1 VGRRSKGTIVAL
13 LGLLGLG
20 AAPALGCI
28 LPAPVAPLSGPA
40 AVTPCPGAALDPDR
54 VISGEFG
61 TDLERNYVL
70 LPFNVPAGTT
80 QVRVKYCYD
89 QPEAPTNSQI
99 KHVLDLGIYDARSG
113 SSDLWDEDEFR
124 GWGGSSHPDVAI
136 SPEGFSSEL
145 QYLANPKGYVPG
157 KTTRGFEPGPIPA
170 GQWAVELGVAAVA
183 SQLEGDLDGEVAW
196 RVEIELSEDAS
207 FADQPYARA
216 PYNGTAAKT
225 QPGWYAGDFHVHAE
239 HSSLGDATMRES
251 FDYAFAPLPRDCP
264 DCAPESTGAGLDF
277 ITLSDYVSDSAWGE
291 IGRYQASYP
300 GKQIIRS
307 SEVITYRGH
316 TNNHASARFVDYRTG
331 RIYQRLND
339 GTLTLKRS
347 ATPPSLIFDAVHAA
361 KGFTQINHPT
371 IFPSEVPGFDF
382 LCRGCPWDYTDAETD
397 YSKVDASEIATGPAG
412 LKQNPQPGPNPF
424 TPLAVQFWEDAIDAN
439 GQNSN
444 HIAAVGSSD
453 SHRAGRS
460 NDLPNIPSSP
470 IGQATT
476 VVYATRLSEKGIQR
490 GVEAG
495 HTYVKV
501 FGNDGP
507 DLRLEAGVP
516 GFEGRA
522 IMGDTVHADSVD
534 FSARVI
540 GAGPSATRPGDYVLF
555 VFKDGEPI
563 LSAPVVGDDFTFPF
577 PSVGPG
583 RYRLQV
589 QRDSAIEAVSSPIY
603 VEPAAP
609 ADLSVTKSDS
619 PDPVLAG
626 KLLTYTIGVKN
637 SGPTGASAVRLTDE
651 LPVNS
656 SFVSATSSV
665 GSCSRSSGTVNCDLG
680 TLASGASAT
689 VTVKVLPQRAGTI
702 TNTAHIGAI
711 EPDPDSAD
719 NTATESTTV
728 APAADLAVT
737 KTDSPD
743 PVHIGQA
750 LTYAVKVTNRGTSTA
765 TGVMLD
771 DQLPR
776 NAGFGSASASQGSC
790 LLKPERKLVSCSLGS
805 LANRATATVTIVVKP
820 NQKGTITNTASAT
833 ASAPVDP
840 NTANNTAS
848 ASTTVQP

>member
-1 VGRRSKGTIVAL
+1 V

-20 AAPALGCI
+20 AAPALACI
-28 LPAPVAPLSGPA
+28 LPTPVAPLAGPA
-40 AVTPCPGAALDPDR
+40 AVTPCPGSALDPDR
-54 VISGEFG
+54 VITGEFG
-61 TDLERNYVL
+61 TDLERDYVL
-70 LPFNVPAGTT
+70 LPFNVPAGIT

-113 SSDLWDEDEFR
+113 PDDLWDEDEFR
-124 GWGGSSHPDVAI
+124 GWGGSSHPDVAV
-136 SPEGFSSEL
+136 SPEGFSSE
-145 QYLANPKGYVPG
+145 QEYLAHPRGYVPG
-157 KTTRGFEPGPIPA
+157 KTTRGFEPGPIPT
-170 GQWAVELGVAAVA
+170 GLWAAELGVAAIA
-183 SQLEGDLDGEVAW
+183 SQQEGDQDGKVSW
-196 RVEIELSEDAS
+196 RVEIELREDAD
-207 FADQPYARA
+207 FTDQPYVPA
-216 PYNGTAAKT
+216 PYDPLPANAQG
-225 QPGWYAGDFHVHAE
+225 GWYAGDFHVHAE

-264 DCAPESTGAGLDF
+264 GCPPESTGAGLDF
-277 ITLSDYVSDSAWGE
+277 ITLSDYVTDTAWGE
-291 IGRYQASYP
+291 IGRFQAGYP

-316 TNNHASARFVDYRTG
+316 TNNHASASFVDYRTG
-331 RIYQRLND
+331 RIHQRLSD
-339 GTLTLKRS
+339 GTLARKRD
-347 ATPPSLIFDAVHAA
+347 ATPPSAIFDAVHAA
-361 KGFTQINHPT
+361 NGFTQINHPT

-397 YSKVDASEIATGPAG
+397 YSKVDAIEIATGPAG

-424 TPLAVQFWEDAIDAN
+424 TPLAVQFWEDAIDA
-439 GQNSN
+439 GGLSAN

-460 NDLPNIPSSP
+460 SDLPNIPSSP

-476 VVYATRLSEKGIQR
+476 VVYADRLSEKGIQE
-490 GVEAG
+490 GVQAG

-516 GFEGRA
+516 GFDGRA
-522 IMGDTVHADSVD
+522 IMGDTVHADSVN
-534 FSARVI
+534 FSARVM
-540 GAGPSATRPGDYVLF
+540 GAGPSAPRPGDYVLF

-563 LSAPVVGDDFTFPF
+563 LSAPITVDDFTFSF

-619 PDPVLAG
+619 SDPVLAG
-626 KLLTYTIGVKN
+626 KPLTYTIRVRNGGPVDA
-637 SGPTGASAVRLTDE
+637 SGVRLTDD
-651 LPVNS
+651 LPENS
-656 SFVSATSSV
+656 AFVSATSAD
-665 GSCSRSSGTVNCDLG
+665 GSCATASGTVTCELG
-680 TLASGASAT
+680 TLASGASA
-689 VTVKVLPQRAGTI
+689 VILVKVIPQVSGTI
-702 TNTAHIGAI
+702 TNTARVGAI
-711 EPDPDSAD
+711 EPDPNGANNAD
-719 NTATESTTV
+719 AESTTV

-743 PVHIGQA
+743 PVHIGQP
-750 LTYAVKVTNRGTSTA
+750 LTYKVRVTNRGPNTA
-765 TGVMLD
+765 TGVVLD

-776 NAGFGSASASQGSC
+776 NAGFGSASSSQGSC
-790 LLKPERKLVSCSLGS
+790 VLKPDKRVVSCELGS
-805 LANRATATVTIVVKP
+805 LASRTTATVTIVVKP
-820 NQKGTITNTASAT
+820 TQKGSITNTASAT
-833 ASAPVDP
+833 AGAPADP
-840 NTANNTAS
+840 KGANNAAS
-848 ASTTVQP
+848 ATTSVQA